1 MPHEP
6 GLFVDKESFEEHKL
20 LWEEAGIED
29 YSYTYSYDNDG
40 YPKENYV
47 VDVVVSGGKV
57 ESFIL
62 KEYCGESLADKS
74 MNEWE
79 SEAKQ
84 FYENTERDS
93 SFLLIDKVFEMID
106 SSIKSSERMIVK
118 YPKSYYSKFV
128 FDFSDKGPFLNTYI
142 EDSAFMSPTSGGGGG
157 CLVLKMENFNE
168 K

>member
-1 MPHEP
+1 MKKAVAIVPIIFSILFFLSCGPDFFYKMPHEP

-106 SSIKSSERMIVK
+106 QQNNNSE
-118 YPKSYYSKFV
+118 
-128 FDFSDKGPFLNTYI
+128 
-142 EDSAFMSPTSGGGGG
+142 
-157 CLVLKMENFNE
+157 LKE
-168 K
+168 